1 MTVLSILGKKGSD
14 VITLPATA
22 TLSEI
27 CEMLAKKRIGA
38 VLIVDGAKISGI
50 VSERDIVR
58 RLAASGASALNS
70 AAADCM
76 TKKLVTCTRSDTI
89 PFIMEKMTQGRFR
102 HIPVVE
108 DGALVGVISIGDVVK
123 HRIAEVEREADEL
136 RSYISAT

>member
-1 MTVLSILGKKGSD
+1 MTVLSILGNKGNN
-14 VITLPATA
+14 VITLPPTA
-22 TLSEI
+22 SLSEV
-27 CEMLAKKRIGA
+27 CETLAKKRIGA
-38 VLIVDGAKISGI
+38 VLIVDGAKIAGI
-50 VSERDIVR
+50 ISERDIVR
-58 RLAASGASALNS
+58 KLAAAGAGALDS

-89 PFIMEKMTQGRFR
+89 PFIMEKMTEGRFR

-108 DGALVGVISIGDVVK
+108 DGKLVGVISIGDVVK

>member
-1 MTVLSILGKKGSD
+1 MTVLSILGNKGNE
-14 VITLPATA
+14 VITLPPTA

-27 CEMLAKKRIGA
+27 CDTLAKNRIGA
-38 VLIVDGAKISGI
+38 VLIVDGTKIAGI

-58 RLAASGASALNS
+58 KLAASGAAALDS
-70 AAADCM
+70 IAADCM

-102 HIPVVE
+102 HVPVVE